1 MQIELEWLKDYVEFS
16 FPVAEVDRCL
26 TLGGFEV
33 DALERVDLPGGKTAD
48 VMELN
53 VTPNRGYGL
62 SHLGVARELAA
73 LADLPFKA
81 PTVTE
86 ELAKAWSDGPAIESK
101 IKVTNTETE
110 LCPRYCAMVIEDVT
124 VKASPQ
130 WLADRLISVGLRPI
144 NNIVD
149 ITNYV
154 LMEYGQPLHAFDG
167 DLLRGSEIVIRRAR
181 VKEAFTALDGTELK
195 LEEDALV
202 IADAEKPSALA
213 GIMGG
218 VGSQVTEKTKRIVL
232 ESACFDPSIVRK
244 ASKKYGLRS
253 DSSIRFEREVDIE
266 GIVHAQARAALMIQE
281 LAGGKICKGRI
292 DLYPNPRPICQIE
305 LRVERVR
312 QILGAFVEP
321 DEISKHLRKLGFK
334 VDELKAGETF
344 KVEVPSFRPIIRR
357 EIDLIEEIARLRGY
371 QHIGSESPQ
380 GAVQS
385 VSRTAGQ
392 IATQT
397 VRASL
402 CHGGYSEAVNYSF
415 IGNKNAEAYLHA
427 FAETGSSCIT
437 LSNPL
442 SEEMGVMRT
451 SLIPGLLENAR
462 LNISRGQKP
471 VKLFEVGKIFYRD
484 ASGQR
489 VERTCLSGLAV
500 GTYENDVW
508 KQQGDSYDF
517 YDIKG
522 ALESVLE
529 RLAPEAE
536 LRPGAATCWSSE
548 KVAECVCD
556 GEILGHVGE
565 LDSEWAQRAEVNGS
579 IYLFEIDF
587 GALVA
592 RPKKRAPFRAIPKFP
607 ETYRDISLL
616 VSQSVK
622 SKDLIEQIRDGAG
635 PLLTRVELYD
645 HFEGKKIE
653 KGKKSLTFSLAFQ
666 SADKTLSDEDVNPL
680 FEQIVQTLAQKS
692 GASLRE

>member
-1 MQIELEWLKDYVEFS
+1 M
-16 FPVAEVDRCL
+16 
-26 TLGGFEV
+26 
-33 DALERVDLPGGKTAD
+33 
-48 VMELN
+48 
-53 VTPNRGYGL
+53 
-62 SHLGVARELAA
+62 
-73 LADLPFKA
+73 
-81 PTVTE
+81 
-86 ELAKAWSDGPAIESK
+86 
-101 IKVTNTETE
+101 
-110 LCPRYCAMVIEDVT
+110 
-124 VKASPQ
+124 
-130 WLADRLISVGLRPI
+130 
-144 NNIVD
+144 
-149 ITNYV
+149 
-154 LMEYGQPLHAFDG
+154 
-167 DLLRGSEIVIRRAR
+167 
-181 VKEAFTALDGTELK
+181 
-195 LEEDALV
+195 
-202 IADAEKPSALA
+202 
-213 GIMGG
+213 
-218 VGSQVTEKTKRIVL
+218 
-232 ESACFDPSIVRK
+232 
-244 ASKKYGLRS
+244 
-253 DSSIRFEREVDIE
+253 
-266 GIVHAQARAALMIQE
+266 
-281 LAGGKICKGRI
+281 
-292 DLYPNPRPICQIE
+292 
-305 LRVERVR
+305 
-312 QILGAFVEP
+312 
-321 DEISKHLRKLGFK
+321 
-334 VDELKAGETF
+334 
-344 KVEVPSFRPIIRR
+344 
-357 EIDLIEEIARLRGY
+357 
-371 QHIGSESPQ
+371 
-380 GAVQS
+380 
-385 VSRTAGQ
+385 
-392 IATQT
+392 
-397 VRASL
+397 
-402 CHGGYSEAVNYSF
+402 
-415 IGNKNAEAYLHA
+415 
-427 FAETGSSCIT
+427 
-437 LSNPL
+437 
-442 SEEMGVMRT
+442 
-451 SLIPGLLENAR
+451 
-462 LNISRGQKP
+462 
-471 VKLFEVGKIFYRD
+471 KLFEVGKIFYRD